1 MPTWAQPFGL
11 TRIDNP
17 NPHTIGLLGPA
28 PDAFDRDYAMS
39 TDLTK
44 PVIVA
49 HLLID
54 GVQPSPLLI
63 DGTHRL

>member
-54 GVQPSPLLI
+54 GLPPSPLLI